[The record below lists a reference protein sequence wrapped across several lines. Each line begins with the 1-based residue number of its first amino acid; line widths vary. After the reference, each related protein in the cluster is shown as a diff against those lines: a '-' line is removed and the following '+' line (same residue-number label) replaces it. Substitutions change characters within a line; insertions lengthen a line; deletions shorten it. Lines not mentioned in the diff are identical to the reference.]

1 MKEEKLMKKANQ
13 IWEIVYPVLIYYA
26 TISIGI
32 LVAQLILG
40 SSNESYMHCKIIG
53 SLITI
58 PVVYQDYKIEKMFLG
73 KVSEHKMSFRQFIN
87 SKKNHA
93 ANLNEQQTVLT
104 KEIGINILFILIIS
118 ATMSIALNNIICM
131 SPLIS
136 VSSEFEN
143 ASNALYG
150 SKSLA
155 LEILGSALITPFLE
169 EMLHRGV
176 VYNRLRRR
184 GSMWSAIILSS
195 LIFAILH
202 FNIVQFIYAF
212 LLGIVLAIF
221 MEKTKSLYAPVLA
234 HVIANAIAVIRT
246 ETGFLQS
253 TVDGSVF
260 AWFISVG
267 LLLMGIGGLLIYI
280 KKEK

>member
-1 MKEEKLMKKANQ
+1 MKTANR
-13 IWEIVYPVLIYYA
+13 IWEVVYPVLMYYA

-32 LVAQLILG
+32 LLAQLILG

-58 PVVYQDYKIEKMFLG
+58 PVVYQDYKIEKTFQ
-73 KVSEHKMSFRQFIN
+73 VCNTQ
-87 SKKNHA
+87 
-93 ANLNEQQTVLT
+93 VLFT
-104 KEIGINILFILIIS
+104 KETGKNIAFILFIS
-118 ATMSIALNNIICM
+118 ATMSIALNNLICM
-131 SPLIS
+131 SPLVTAS
-136 VSSEFEN
+136 VEFEN

-150 SKSLA
+150 SKNLG

-184 GSMWSAIILSS
+184 GSMWSAILLSS
-195 LIFAILH
+195 FIFAVLH
-202 FNIVQFIYAF
+202 FNIVQFTYAF

-221 MEKTKSLYAPVLA
+221 MEKTKHLYAPVLA
-234 HVIANAIAVIRT
+234 HITANAIAVIRT

-253 TVDGSVF
+253 TVDGSIS
-260 AWFISVG
+260 AWMISIG
-267 LLLMGIGGLLIYI
+267 LLCIGIGGSFLYI
-280 KKEK
+280 KKENKKS

>member
-1 MKEEKLMKKANQ
+1 MKKANQ
-13 IWEIVYPVLIYYA
+13 VWEIVYPVLMYYA

-32 LVAQLILG
+32 LVAQLVFG
-40 SSNESYMHCKIIG
+40 SSNESYMLCKIIG

-73 KVSEHKMSFRQFIN
+73 QISEHKKFRLQKEDKQKNTASFKESQIVF
-87 SKKNHA
+87 
-93 ANLNEQQTVLT
+93 T
-104 KEIGINILFILIIS
+104 KESMINCLWIIFISITIS
-118 ATMSIALNNIICM
+118 ISLNNIICM
-131 SPLIS
+131 SPL
-136 VSSEFEN
+136 VTASSEFEN

-150 SKSLA
+150 SKNLP
-155 LEILGSALITPFLE
+155 LELLGSALITPFLE

-184 GSMWSAIILSS
+184 GTRWSAILLSS

-202 FNIVQFIYAF
+202 FNIVQFTYAF

-221 MEKTKSLYAPVLA
+221 MEKTKYLYAPVLA
-234 HVIANAIAVIRT
+234 HITANAIAVIRT

-253 TVDGSVF
+253 TVDGSVS
-260 AWFISVG
+260 AWLISFG
-267 LLLMGIGGLLIYI
+267 LLLIGISGVIAYM
-280 KKEK
+280 KKE